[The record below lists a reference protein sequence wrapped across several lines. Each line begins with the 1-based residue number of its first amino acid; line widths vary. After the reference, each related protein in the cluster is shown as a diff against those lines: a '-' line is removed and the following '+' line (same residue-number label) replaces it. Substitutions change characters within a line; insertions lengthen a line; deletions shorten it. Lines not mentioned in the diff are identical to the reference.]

1 MWQYWQKSY
10 QTHGLLP
17 TADLCRWGSRRPC
30 TPQTQQS
37 KSPSSSSFNV
47 SPLAIVPSTRCA
59 CPHVG
64 PAQPPTPGH
73 AHGPARAPPP
83 THGPLRHAGAHT
95 HSRAKPPPRART
107 KNAGA
112 RTQRAWDMHGRHP
125 PHTSTTGQQ
134 GHGQHTVDAGN
145 LAPEAPISHPRVTRN
160 HRRRAISANH
170 WPPSDSP

>member
-107 KNAGA
+107 KNTGA
-112 RTQRAWDMHGRHP
+112 LTRARGMHEQRLPHRTP
-125 PHTSTTGQQ
+125 TGQQ
-134 GHGQHTVDAGN
+134 GAASTQATQRIS
-145 LAPEAPISHPRVTRN
+145 PPKAPINHPCDTQSQVSCN
-160 HRRRAISANH
+160 PAK
-170 WPPSDSP
+170 